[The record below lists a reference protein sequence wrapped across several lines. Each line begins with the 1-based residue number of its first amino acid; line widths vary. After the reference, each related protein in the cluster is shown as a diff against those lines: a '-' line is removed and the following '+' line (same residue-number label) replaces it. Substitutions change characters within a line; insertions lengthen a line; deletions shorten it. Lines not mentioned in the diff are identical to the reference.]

1 MSSEVKPEDTSKSTP
16 SPAPAPSVAPTQAP
30 SVAPT
35 PTPSVAPNPTPSVA
49 PNPDPVVDNG
59 AKGVISTVVAA
70 MVEAGDKNKTE
81 EAAKLTEEAVKKETK
96 ETEKSVDVAVEKKE
110 EGEAKIMEKTV
121 SFKEESNLLS
131 DLTETEKKALYELR
145 DKIEDAILTNTLLPV
160 EAELEKISETV
171 KQVEDD
177 GKKQEESKNITEEKG
192 DKEKSPE
199 MVEVKEKTHA
209 AEEKKVEVKEKTL
222 AAEEEKKV
230 EVKEKTL
237 AAEEEKK
244 VEVTENTTAANGE
257 KSIEVKEKAKETEE
271 KKVEA
276 KEKEAV
282 ATEEDKKVEIK
293 EKEMVEVDK
302 DIMLWGVPL
311 LPSKGSESTNVI
323 LLKFLRARDF
333 KSKDAFEMLKKTLQ
347 WRKENKIDTIL
358 EEDIPGADDLRGT
371 AYMDTAV
378 DRDGHPICYNVYG
391 VFADQE
397 LYTRMV
403 GSEAKTEQFLR
414 WGFQV
419 MEKGIQK
426 LDFSPG
432 SVASILQI
440 TDLKNTPWVSKKEL
454 RVAMSRAVNLLQDN
468 YPEFVAKNIFI
479 NVPFWYYA
487 FNTLLSPFLTQR
499 TKSKFVF
506 ARPAKVTETLL
517 KYLEPA
523 QLPVQYG
530 GLRRQDSMSEFE
542 AKTTTVCELSLKAGT
557 TEHIEIPVKEIGVNT
572 VWEISVVGWD
582 VEYKEEFVPDNA
594 DSYSV
599 IVLRGKKYGATHDAH
614 RNSFKNQESGRLVLT
629 IENNT
634 YKVKK
639 VLYRYTVK

>member
-16 SPAPAPSVAPTQAP
+16 SSTPAPSVAPTQAP

-49 PNPDPVVDNG
+49 LNPDPVVDNG
-59 AKGVISTVVAA
+59 AQGVISTVVAA

-230 EVKEKTL
+230 EV
-237 AAEEEKK
+237 
-244 VEVTENTTAANGE
+244 TENTTAANGE

-282 ATEEDKKVEIK
+282 AAEEDKKVEIK

-468 YPEFVAKNIFI
+468 YPEFVAKNVRDLNDI
-479 NVPFWYYA
+479 
-487 FNTLLSPFLTQR
+487 
-499 TKSKFVF
+499 
-506 ARPAKVTETLL
+506 
-517 KYLEPA
+517 
-523 QLPVQYG
+523 
-530 GLRRQDSMSEFE
+530 
-542 AKTTTVCELSLKAGT
+542 
-557 TEHIEIPVKEIGVNT
+557 
-572 VWEISVVGWD
+572 IS
-582 VEYKEEFVPDNA
+582 
-594 DSYSV
+594 
-599 IVLRGKKYGATHDAH
+599 
-614 RNSFKNQESGRLVLT
+614 
-629 IENNT
+629 
-634 YKVKK
+634 
-639 VLYRYTVK
+639 